1 MFNPGDKVRIG
12 TNGYDLHGDPAEP
25 PFKGETGEVVT
36 VERDITDQ
44 IVAYQV
50 ELDNK
55 ELHTYLSGGDEMF
68 TWPFWANELEAVD
81 GA

>member
-12 TNGYDLHGDPAEP
+12 ENGYDMHADPGDT
-25 PFKGETGEVVT
+25 PFKGAIGEVVK
-36 VERDITDQ
+36 VERDITNT

-50 ELDNK
+50 ELDDK
-55 ELHTYLSGGDEMF
+55 SLHHAASGGDELF
-68 TWPFWANELEAVD
+68 AWPFWANELEVFD